1 MGRHRLDHSAARRYR
16 GTVLPPLPDVD
27 GGPTPGERR
36 QQARAAE
43 VTAQL
48 EAVVGY
54 LFDAVESDDKFITPG
69 RVAHHLNID
78 PTVAG
83 RTDSAGHRGLAGPRP
98 GVSGQRHRRRA
109 PSPLVRR
116 ARPGLTTRRQR
127 AEASYGRC
135 CAQR

>member
-1 MGRHRLDHSAARRYR
+1 MLALDAVDD
-16 GTVLPPLPDVD
+16 GTVLSPLPDVD

-43 VTAQL
+43 RDAEVTAQL
-48 EAVVGY
+48 EAVIGY
-54 LFDAVESDDKFITPG
+54 LFGAVESGDEFITPG
-69 RVAHHLNID
+69 QGGPPPQHR
-78 PTVAG
+78 PRCG
-83 RTDSAGHRGLAGPRP
+83 GPTDSAGHRGLAGPRP
-98 GVSGQRHRRRA
+98 GVSGLRRRRRA

-116 ARPGLTTRRQR
+116 ARPELTTGRPR